1 MRMPGFNAETSL
13 LLDRRYLYRGST
25 SGTQSSGSIQAAT
38 GWGYSP
44 VPSYPGQI
52 CFNHLVCRWICY
64 GPAPRDCFRFCDY
77 QCLYQIIPLPSVEPG
92 NPVPLP

>member
-1 MRMPGFNAETSL
+1 MNMPGFTAERSL
-13 LLDRRYLYRGST
+13 ERNHIYMGIMSST
-25 SGTQSSGSIQAAT
+25 RSGGNIQPAT

-44 VPSYPGQI
+44 FPSYPGDI

-77 QCLYQIIPLPSVEPG
+77 RCLYQI
-92 NPVPLP
+92 VPLPTVEGGGFPPLP